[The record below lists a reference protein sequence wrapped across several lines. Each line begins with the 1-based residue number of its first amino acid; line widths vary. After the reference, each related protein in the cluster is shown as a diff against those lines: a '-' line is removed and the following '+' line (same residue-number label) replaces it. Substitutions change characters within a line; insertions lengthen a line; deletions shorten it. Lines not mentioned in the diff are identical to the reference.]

1 MKKAILFDI
10 DGTLLDT
17 QEFVFDAVKYAFS
30 ESGYPYP
37 TEREFKKVTGLPL
50 VEFYSKL
57 LPGDASE
64 KLATL
69 HREFQQENFHL
80 VKPFSKTKKTLKTLK
95 NAGFAL
101 AAVSN
106 RTRESLVKSL
116 KFTGIFDFFEVV
128 ICADD
133 VVNAKPHQDHLFAAL
148 KLMQIKPE
156 DACIIGDTENDIL
169 AGKNA
174 KIKTIGVTYG
184 WLGKD
189 IAKYNPD
196 YVVNDIEEIFK
207 ILECDKI

>member
-1 MKKAILFDI
+1 MKKAVLFDI

-17 QEFVFDAVKYAFS
+17 RKFVFDAVKYAFS

-37 TEREFKKVTGLPL
+37 TERELKEVTGLPL
-50 VEFYSKL
+50 VEFYSRL
-57 LPGDASE
+57 LSVDASD
-64 KLATL
+64 KLAKI
-69 HREFQQENFHL
+69 HREFQEENFHL
-80 VKPFSKTKKTLKTLK
+80 VKPFPKTKKTLRILK

-133 VVNAKPHQDHLFAAL
+133 VVNAKPHRESLLAAL
-148 KLMQIKPE
+148 KFLQMKPNS
-156 DACIIGDTENDIL
+156 AYMIGDTENDIF

-174 KIKTIGVTYG
+174 KVKTVGVTYG

-189 IAKYNPD
+189 IVKYNPD
-196 YVVNDIEEIFK
+196 HIIDDIGKLPEVLKYANI
-207 ILECDKI
+207 